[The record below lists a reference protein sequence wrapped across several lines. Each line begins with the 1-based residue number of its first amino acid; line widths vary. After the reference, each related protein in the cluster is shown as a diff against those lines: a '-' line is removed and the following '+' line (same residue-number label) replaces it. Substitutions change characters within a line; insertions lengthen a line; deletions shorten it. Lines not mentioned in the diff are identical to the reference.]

1 MTRVARSMLCEE
13 AVGLLI
19 SAKIDRIL
27 VLTMPLCIPIVC
39 FSRCG
44 TVRKNQY
51 SINFFARYV
60 NPAIPP
66 RYGLSLSS
74 IGEVSAHPTV
84 YEYLVGLQSSNW
96 FDIAFFLLCF
106 NFHLLC
112 KGKCE
117 RVLFGKIP
125 DVMPIVVVQFAKVKV
140 FRDKTYLQ
148 NVMDTSRILVNPDI
162 EVLLFMVLR
171 QVSLFLFLDLVPN
184 HLWMRSFFAPILLIK
199 TISGLLETVDDGTFC
214 CFCNYYWSGGSNGLA
229 WCLLQGVNI
238 CIYPIWAGEELH
250 NLVIKYF
257 MGVATSLEGK

>member
-1 MTRVARSMLCEE
+1 RKWLFH
-13 AVGLLI
+13 LI
-19 SAKIDRIL
+19 LSVINSVETVLIDDKGGKIHAI
-27 VLTMPLCIPIVC
+27 
-39 FSRCG
+39 CG

-84 YEYLVGLQSSNW
+84 YEYLVFSLLTGLTVEREYLK
-96 FDIAFFLLCF
+96 DG
-106 NFHLLC
+106 

-214 CFCNYYWSGGSNGLA
+214 CFCNYYWSGGR
-229 WCLLQGVNI
+229 
-238 CIYPIWAGEELH
+238 
-250 NLVIKYF
+250 
-257 MGVATSLEGK
+257 